1 MEISTERIKELR
13 GESGAGVM
21 ACRQALIDAQGD
33 AEKALDILKQQG
45 LLLAQ
50 KKENRVTTEGIID
63 SYVHTGNRF
72 GSLVEV
78 NCETDFV
85 ARTDEF
91 RDLAHNLAMQV
102 VATCPR
108 FVSSP
113 EATEMSEEELKEA
126 CLLLQPYIKDP
137 TKTIQDIVNETIA
150 RTGENIR
157 IKRFARFELG
167 QQEAGDND
175 KA

>member
-1 MEISTERIKELR
+1 
-13 GESGAGVM
+13 M
-21 ACRQALIDAQGD
+21 ACRQALIEAQGD
-33 AEKALDILKQQG
+33 IAKALDILKQQG

-50 KKENRVTTEGIID
+50 KKEHRVTAEGVIEAYI
-63 SYVHTGNRF
+63 HAGNRL
-72 GSLVEV
+72 GGLVEL

-85 ARTDEF
+85 ARTEEF

-102 VATCPR
+102 VAACPR

-157 IKRFARFELG
+157 IKRFVRFELG
-167 QQEAGDND
+167 EQKAGDND
-175 KA
+175 KS